1 MNVSNI
7 ITRNYK
13 NFIPLAGQKNKPNSN
28 PIHERPKMNVKPYNT
43 MKYKKFARLP
53 GYKNKP
59 NQTQLPNA
67 AAAGRIMF
75 LLFLFLNLMVGYVD
89 KNV

>member
-28 PIHERPKMNVKPYNT
+28 PIKPNLRKAQMNVNLTLTKDYR
-43 MKYKKFARLP
+43 KKDDFTVRI
-53 GYKNKP
+53 NKP
-59 NQTQLPNA
+59 NFVKGP
-67 AAAGRIMF
+67 
-75 LLFLFLNLMVGYVD
+75 
-89 KNV
+89 K